1 MTITHDALDLTVQP
15 FPKAWLHSPSR
26 HGTWGSP
33 EPFQTWNVG
42 TPLVLPPLLV
52 TSGGYHCRPVQI
64 CSLDLTIQGPHS
76 YWLLVATKAHT
87 VSKRAE
93 CILLECF
100 LVYQCC
106 LLFPI
111 LSHCFSLFLQSCSN
125 LYKCKKINC
134 AQEPFGLL
142 LASQTV
148 GLKVELSGI
157 NSAVEKVTVFRKLIV
172 HFVDYSLLLKWSV
185 SPLFSMINNQ
195 SCKNGFR

>member
-1 MTITHDALDLTVQP
+1 MFSYVSVHHSVHRGVPMWPLPMMHWTSLY
-15 FPKAWLHSPSR
+15 SPSPSPGSTPPPDMGHGGPLNHSR
-26 HGTWGSP
+26 HEHGDPSGP
-33 EPFQTWNVG
+33 
-42 TPLVLPPLLV
+42 PPLLV
-52 TSGGYHCRPVQI
+52 TSGGHHCRPVQI

-157 NSAVEKVTVFRKLIV
+157 NSAVEKS
-172 HFVDYSLLLKWSV
+172 DS
-185 SPLFSMINNQ
+185 FS
-195 SCKNGFR
+195 